1 MAEIQKSEKEILL
14 ALEKNGGKSRIDD
27 LIEETGLVDAAI
39 MRASLILV
47 DQNLIKIDESTNIII
62 SITGEGKEHAKKGL
76 PERRLLNS
84 LKRTGGFVPI
94 EKVQIETS
102 LRGDLFSIGLGWLHS
117 KKWAK
122 TVNQKLKLLQ
132 DPPAGADERLL
143 SLLEKKGIVFLK
155 KLGEEFHDEVPV
167 LKRRRL
173 IEVEK
178 KIIRELELTEK
189 GYNYILKGIQVL
201 DEVSQLTPKMISSG
215 EWRKL
220 KLRKYNIKAQVSETW
235 PGKKQPYRRF
245 LDDLKWRLIALGFQ
259 EMTGPPVEF
268 MFFNCDALY
277 MPQDHPAREIH
288 DIYFIEKP
296 SQRDLTVYE
305 EYTKNVGKCH
315 RDGWKTGSKGWG
327 YKFSLEKA
335 KHLVL
340 RSQGTALSARM
351 LINPSLE
358 IPGKYYSLSRCYRPD
373 LVDRTHLTEF
383 NQVEGIVLG
392 EGLTLRDLLGVLEKF
407 ASEIAGADKV
417 RFRPD
422 YFPFTEPSVELSA
435 YKSGY
440 GWLEFG
446 GAGIFRPEVTLPLGI
461 EVPVIAWGLGVDRIF
476 MMKKDISDIRD
487 LFTQDLKWLRDQEV
501 I

>member
-1 MAEIQKSEKEILL
+1 MAEIQKNEKEILL
-14 ALEKNGGKSRIDD
+14 ALEKNSGRSRIND
-27 LIEETGLVDAAI
+27 LIRDTGLVDAAI

-47 DQNLIKIDESTNIII
+47 DKNLIKINETINNVI
-62 SITGEGKEHAKKGL
+62 SITEEGEEHAKKGL

-84 LKRTGGFVPI
+84 LKRSDGYAPI
-94 EKVQIETS
+94 EEVQIRTS
-102 LRGDLFSIGLGWLHS
+102 LQADLLSIGLGWLHS

-122 TVNQKLKLLQ
+122 TVDQKLKLIQ
-132 DPPAGADERLL
+132 DPPTGADERLL
-143 SLLEKKGIVFLK
+143 SLLEKEGSILIKEL
-155 KLGEEFHDEVPV
+155 EEELHDIVPV

-178 KIIRELELTEK
+178 KTIRELELTEE
-189 GYNYILKGIQVL
+189 GYNYILKGIQII
-201 DEVSQLTPKMISSG
+201 DEVSQLTPKMIKSG

-220 KLRKYNIKAQVSETW
+220 KLRKYDIKAQVSETW

-268 MFFNCDALY
+268 MFFNCDALF

-288 DIYFIEKP
+288 DIYFIENP
-296 SQRDLTVYE
+296 SQGDLKAYE

-335 KHLVL
+335 KQLVL

-407 ASEIAGADKV
+407 ALEIAGADKV

-435 YKSGY
+435 YKSDY

-487 LFTQDLKWLRDQEV
+487 LFTQNLKWLRDQEV
-501 I
+501 V